1 MKKLTF
7 ILVALMATVFSA
19 CSSDDD
25 NDSNSLDGTTWVAD
39 DEDEIRTLKFQKT
52 TVTLIYQYDAN
63 GDGVINAA
71 DGQKEST
78 GTYSVDG
85 DKITIKEG
93 KVTSQGT
100 ISGNK
105 MVLSADGDSVTYYK
119 K

>member
-7 ILVALMATVFSA
+7 ILVVLMATVFSA

-39 DEDEIRTLKFQKT
+39 DEDEILTLKFQKT

-63 GDGVINAA
+63 RDGVINAA
-71 DGQKEST
+71 DGQDEST

-93 KVTSQGT
+93 KVISQGT

>member
-52 TVTLIYQYDAN
+52 TVTYIFQHDTN

-71 DGQKEST
+71 DGQEEST
-78 GTYSVDG
+78 GTYSLDG
-85 DKITIKEG
+85 DKITIKEE

-100 ISGNK
+100 IFGNK
-105 MVLSADGDSVTYYK
+105 IVLSADGDSVTYYK